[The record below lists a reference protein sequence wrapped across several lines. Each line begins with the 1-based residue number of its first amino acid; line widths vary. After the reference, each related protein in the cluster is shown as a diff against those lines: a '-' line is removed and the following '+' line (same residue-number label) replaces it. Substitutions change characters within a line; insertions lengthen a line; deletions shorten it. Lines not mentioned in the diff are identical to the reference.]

1 MTTGCLRLVV
11 AILLLPAALSAY
23 GQGTARWRDSL
34 AVLNRQIATS
44 VYSSDLHLR
53 KAAVNIELGQ
63 WEYAVDEYGLVLER
77 EPGNVAALFYR
88 AYANTHLRRY
98 DLARADYETVLLRV
112 PRSMEARIGLAHIFT
127 KLKRSGDA
135 MDQMNTL
142 VEQHPDSAVAYA
154 ARAGLEADLK
164 AYDAALYDW
173 TEAVRLNPSNT
184 DYIISRVDI
193 LIRLGKKR
201 EARRALDEA
210 ARRGVPDGS
219 LREWYAKCR

>member
-11 AILLLPAALSAY
+11 AILLLPAALSAS
-23 GQGTARWRDSL
+23 GQGTSRWRDSL

-154 ARAGLEADLK
+154 ARAGLETDLK

>member
-1 MTTGCLRLVV
+1 MSTARRL
-11 AILLLPAALSAY
+11 ILSAVLLPAALSAS

-34 AVLNRQIATS
+34 DVINRQIATS

-63 WEYAVDEYGLVLER
+63 WEYAVDEYGLVLSR

-88 AYANTHLRRY
+88 AYANTRLRRY
-98 DLARADYETVLLRV
+98 DLARSDYESVLLRV
-112 PRSMEARIGLAHIFT
+112 PRNMEARLGLAHVFI

-135 MDQMNTL
+135 MDQMNTV
-142 VEQHPDSAVAYA
+142 VEQNPDSAVAYA
-154 ARAGLEADLK
+154 ARAGLETELK

-173 TEAVRLNPSNT
+173 TEAGRLDPSNK
-184 DYIISRVDI
+184 DYIISRADI
-193 LIRLGKKR
+193 LIRLGKKA
-201 EARRALDEA
+201 EARRALDGA
-210 ARRGVPDGS
+210 ARLGVPQGA